1 VLAIGL
7 LLIGCGD
14 GSAGTTDAPSAA
26 GALPGFVPGG
36 TPEGPMSGSMPGMA
50 GAASLVASA
59 SPVPVAAGAVT
70 IQNFAFNPAA
80 LTVKVGTAVTWT
92 NKDAEPHTVSSPD
105 GPLHS
110 PTLQTGAV
118 FTYTFTT
125 PGSYHYLCT
134 IHPFMTATVT
144 VTP

>member
-1 VLAIGL
+1 MLAIGL
-7 LLIGCGD
+7 LLTACGS
-14 GSAGTTDAPSAA
+14 GSGTAAGAPSAT
-26 GALPGFVPGG
+26 GALPGFVPNGDSAG
-36 TPEGPMSGSMPGMA
+36 AMSASMPGMA
-50 GAASLVASA
+50 GASSVAASA
-59 SPVPVAAGAVT
+59 PPAPLAPGAVT
-70 IQNFAFNPAA
+70 IQNFAFNPATI
-80 LTVKVGTAVTWT
+80 TVKVGTAVTWT
-92 NKDAEPHTVSSPD
+92 NKDADTHTVSSPD